1 VRREDL
7 ANIGANFPNTQ
18 GIHSPLKKNPKSPI
32 FEFVSES
39 GTLTPVYQVIHSR
52 EGKDALNFRRAVGDP
67 EKPVASLEFPG
78 GFKD

>member
-1 VRREDL
+1 
-7 ANIGANFPNTQ
+7 
-18 GIHSPLKKNPKSPI
+18 
-32 FEFVSES
+32 VSES